1 MDLDAIPRIQ
11 RLALHAWRLVIA
23 VAVVFRFRLLDAR
36 AAGLVY
42 TTLLSL
48 VPFLAVLFSALKAF
62 DGHRHIA
69 PLLNHVFEP
78 LGPKGAEA
86 TSHIVGFVDNLK
98 VGLLGTVGVAGL
110 FSTTYS
116 LIDKIEQGRTWARKF
131 TDDLS
136 VVLVEPVLIFIA
148 VGLLASVQRHA
159 LVDRVGD
166 IQPFGILLIWT
177 EELMPFVLLCGVFTC
192 IYKFVPHTLVT
203 VRAARLGGLTAAL
216 LWGLAGEAFAPSSQF
231 RENTVRS
238 ILALP
243 HSCGFFSGSMSAG

>member
-1 MDLDAIPRIQ
+1 M
-11 RLALHAWRLVIA
+11 
-23 VAVVFRFRLLDAR
+23 
-36 AAGLVY
+36 
-42 TTLLSL
+42 
-48 VPFLAVLFSALKAF
+48 
-62 DGHRHIA
+62 
-69 PLLNHVFEP
+69 
-78 LGPKGAEA
+78 
-86 TSHIVGFVDNLK
+86 
-98 VGLLGTVGVAGL
+98 
-110 FSTTYS
+110 
-116 LIDKIEQGRTWARKF
+116 
-131 TDDLS
+131 S